1 MPYTVRFHDVDY
13 GNGGSVRTGVLG
25 SFVTKKIANNAARD
39 HFGSWSDEFPE
50 YDPCDIG
57 DPYHEEY
64 VDGMI
69 DIDAIT
75 PEGLAMRAWVE
86 RSAST
91 IKKRKP
97 EGSFTHEYMM
107 KSEDTDYRNPRG
119 PGQYD
124 VRSNMQGPFELEED
138 ALNAARN
145 HLRSKNTPEVQ
156 VRDYTEE
163 KTQDGMIMIRGVAGE
178 VNVKAWVEVRE
189 VRVKHSKPSSSVLP
203 EDTTACPFCGRAAQ
217 MFPTGQAGLS
227 RHVRLCPQKVNGR
240 LEVMPNIAP
249 TTVVVPTHD
258 QSLPQQPQQLPPQ
271 LQQPQQLTQQ
281 LTHQLPHQLA
291 PQALAQQF
299 HQHIPQ
305 LQHLAPPLH
314 QLPHQLPPHHLSPQ
328 PVHAVPSPTADQS
341 LLASNYL
348 MTAAASLAAPPGM
361 LDQHP
366 YTQHHDI

>member
-39 HFGSWSDEFPE
+39 HFAGWSDEFPE

-97 EGSFTHEYMM
+97 EGSFTHEYIM

-138 ALNAARN
+138 AINAARN
-145 HLRSKNTPEVQ
+145 HLRSKNTAEIQ

-163 KTQDGMIMIRGVAGE
+163 KTPDGMIMICGVAGE
-178 VNVKAWVEVRE
+178 VNVRAWIEVRE
-189 VRVKHSKPSSSVLP
+189 VRVKHSKPASLLP
-203 EDTTACPFCGRAAQ
+203 EDCTACPFCGRSAQ
-217 MFPTGQAGLS
+217 MFPTGLAGLS

-240 LEVMPNIAP
+240 LEVLGNPGMPPA
-249 TTVVVPTHD
+249 TVVVPTHE
-258 QSLPQQPQQLPPQ
+258 QPHLPQQPQ
-271 LQQPQQLTQQ
+271 LTQQ
-281 LTHQLPHQLA
+281 LQPQGLHALP
-291 PQALAQQF
+291 PQALPQQYHH

-305 LQHLAPPLH
+305 MQHLPP
-314 QLPHQLPPHHLSPQ
+314 QLTHTLPHHLTQTLPQ
-328 PVHAVPSPTADQS
+328 QPPVHHVPSPGADQS

-348 MTAAASLAAPPGM
+348 MSAAASMAAPPGSI

-366 YTQHHDI
+366 YTHHHDI